1 MAKVDDKGLCVVVK
15 YVPDDAFELTVA
27 LANEP
32 EKEPIMEE
40 HLLAKAGFLREVF
53 DAIPAMLLI
62 VDDDVKILHLNT
74 TASNGLGL
82 DIKDVHRKRGGE
94 ALHCVHTTEDPK
106 GCGHAQACKDCIIR
120 NSVASAMQ
128 GGKTYRK
135 ATRMEFV
142 NGGKKTEMHLL
153 VTAAPFRHEDKSYV
167 LLTLENVSELIQLR
181 SLLPICMHCKRIRN
195 DEGYWSDMAVYFS
208 ERLDVDFSHGL
219 CNECLEKLYPGQKKR
234 D

>member
-1 MAKVDDKGLCVVVK
+1 
-15 YVPDDAFELTVA
+15 
-27 LANEP
+27 
-32 EKEPIMEE
+32 MED

-62 VDDDVKILHLNT
+62 LDDDVQILHLNA
-74 TASNGLGL
+74 TASAGLGVDL
-82 DIKDVHRKRGGE
+82 KDVYKKRGGE
-94 ALHCVHTTEDPK
+94 ALHCIHSTDVPG
-106 GCGHAQACKDCIIR
+106 GCGRAAACRDCIIR
-120 NSVASAMQ
+120 NSAMSAMQ

-153 VTAAPFRHEDKSYV
+153 VTAAPFKHEDKSYV
-167 LLTLENVSELIQLR
+167 LLTLENVSELIRLR

-195 DEGYWSDMAVYFS
+195 DEGYWSDVAVYFS
-208 ERLDVDFSHGL
+208 ERLDVDFSHGI
-219 CNECLEKLYPGQKKR
+219 CSECAEKLYPEYRKR